1 MGGTL
6 HGRTVERRIVPGT
19 SLRPAADAHVVR
31 RTTTLR
37 SCRDYLSMSSTTAP
51 CRSPTRRGSMPVL
64 EVAGTQACIAGRWWV
79 TPCGST
85 ALTIRAQTGSG
96 GWRSR
101 RGSHTAPASPR
112 EGRRLSHW
120 VRPTPQMQ
128 PAGRRPRTSARAPG
142 ELGCRSGGRQH
153 QPRQKGPGAPD
164 GAAAGAVAGHGR
176 GGDSRSASGP

>member
-85 ALTIRAQTGSG
+85 AFTIRARTGSG

-101 RGSHTAPASPR
+101 RGSRTAPARPQ
-112 EGRRLSHW
+112 GRPTTLPLGAAYPANAAGRPKAADLRSGTWSARLSI
-120 VRPTPQMQ
+120 R
-128 PAGRRPRTSARAPG
+128 RTSTSTAP
-142 ELGCRSGGRQH
+142 E
-153 QPRQKGPGAPD
+153 GAW
-164 GAAAGAVAGHGR
+164 
-176 GGDSRSASGP
+176 SA